1 MDLPNPPTP
10 DASLDIRGVACPI
23 NFVKTK
29 LALEKLA
36 PGQVL
41 ELFLSGDAAENV
53 PQSVVEEGHTV
64 VLSQQEPDHLRLY
77 VRKA

>member
-1 MDLPNPPTP
+1 MDLSPPHTP

-41 ELFLSGDAAENV
+41 EIFLSGDAAENV
-53 PQSVVEEGHTV
+53 PQSVAEEGHTV
-64 VLSQQEPDHLRLY
+64 LLRQQEADHLRLY
-77 VRKA
+77 VQKA